1 MLDKTYV
8 HLQQHVHMS
17 RCAYS
22 THGAVLTH
30 AQYAHTC
37 INMHASTLI
46 CLQIHINN
54 ACIPVLF
61 CPISS
66 QVLCAA
72 ASRLHVSF
80 CPGRETRTWG
90 STLTGSPGVLTRV
103 WAARGKEWL
112 WEAVPPLSSLSTDY
126 EAGPRRVPSGTLQAT
141 HSLPLLCYRI
151 CRWGIL
157 TEV

>member
-1 MLDKTYV
+1 MYV
-8 HLQQHVHMS
+8 CSNMCVRADAHIH
-17 RCAYS
+17 
-22 THGAVLTH
+22 TWGF
-30 AQYAHTC
+30 AHTC
-37 INMHASTLI
+37 YNVPTRASTLI
-46 CLQIHINN
+46 CPRIYINN
-54 ACIPVLF
+54 ASN
-61 CPISS
+61 PISS
-66 QVLCAA
+66 RIVFAA

-80 CPGRETRTWG
+80 FCPGRETWTWG

-103 WAARGKEWL
+103 WAAGGKEWL

-126 EAGPRRVPSGTLQAT
+126 EAGPRRVPLGTPQAT

>member
-1 MLDKTYV
+1 MIIF
-8 HLQQHVHMS
+8 
-17 RCAYS
+17 

-30 AQYAHTC
+30 AEYAHTC
-37 INMHASTLI
+37 INMHASTLM

-54 ACIPVLF
+54 ACVPVLF
-61 CPISS
+61 RPISS
-66 QVLCAA
+66 LILCGAV
-72 ASRLHVSF
+72 SRLHVSF
-80 CPGRETRTWG
+80 CPGRETWTWG
-90 STLTGSPGVLTRV
+90 RTLTGSPGVLTRV
-103 WAARGKEWL
+103 WAARGKKWL